1 MIRSTQRIVAGA
13 AVFHSAARV
22 KEDLKSVCPGGP
34 PVKTLIFNRPANIDS
49 VDRRV
54 PYDVYVQKTV
64 AGIWHVVRSYAGLSL
79 HNRLGLLVPNDEFL
93 QQFKQL
99 LDLARK
105 EHFPMRDFELVTYE
119 KSLSILPP
127 DLQAGLAVDDKGG
140 QSEMNEMSEMIILDH
155 MENSKGLENLIVM
168 CIGLDEP
175 IGTQSETAATR
186 ARLYRGI
193 TRAQVQ
199 AIVINEHI
207 SGGWLEFL
215 GFLKYEPAKFEESKA
230 LEETKAEAAAQV
242 ISARPERNPEKDA
255 ILTDTSRSH
264 ASESKNQEKKTS
276 AVNVTTTLV
285 WDTDDNDLNTDTTA
299 AIQKLMFDP
308 RVACLKWTVVD
319 SCFSWDMIFQT
330 APQSRLVGWFCLPLS
345 FAGGASWFW
354 NALFTAWPEQH
365 LQEDPEQ
372 VAADEAAAA
381 KRLGLSR
388 YTESVYWL

>member
-1 MIRSTQRIVAGA
+1 
-13 AVFHSAARV
+13 
-22 KEDLKSVCPGGP
+22 
-34 PVKTLIFNRPANIDS
+34 
-49 VDRRV
+49 
-54 PYDVYVQKTV
+54 
-64 AGIWHVVRSYAGLSL
+64 
-79 HNRLGLLVPNDEFL
+79 
-93 QQFKQL
+93 
-99 LDLARK
+99 
-105 EHFPMRDFELVTYE
+105 
-119 KSLSILPP
+119 
-127 DLQAGLAVDDKGG
+127 
-140 QSEMNEMSEMIILDH
+140 
-155 MENSKGLENLIVM
+155 M

-175 IGTQSETAATR
+175 IGTQSEAAATR

-255 ILTDTSRSH
+255 ILTDTLRSH

-308 RVACLKWTVVD
+308 RVACLKWTVVEFR
-319 SCFSWDMIFQT
+319 SGE
-330 APQSRLVGWFCLPLS
+330 PPKSRIRVRFGFRVS
-345 FAGGASWFW
+345 SI
-354 NALFTAWPEQH
+354 
-365 LQEDPEQ
+365 
-372 VAADEAAAA
+372 EANF
-381 KRLGLSR
+381 RCQFRVSGF
-388 YTESVYWL
+388 VD